1 MGIVTASVNPNVPTT
16 TQITNGDPGGEIVFP
31 LATSPGGFFG
41 ATPVVKPSGPNQSA
55 LLQGQQA
62 GIITT
67 YGSTQSPSA
76 VAANTAAEQSLTVQS
91 GTVTATRT
99 LIATGDVLFINK
111 PTAQAGL
118 GIGNVRVAGANSIG
132 VNFNNATSGSI
143 TPTASQAYT
152 VVAIR
157 GLPTLSATLS
167 PVAVAANTT
176 AEQQF
181 TVAGAVPGQL
191 LQVTKPTAQAG
202 LDIVGVRC
210 VSNNVIGITFAN
222 FTATPITPTAAEV
235 YTVTTLSGI
244 DAISNFITLSLNAG
258 TIGAIGAGLVVTG
271 GNTTMTGALA
281 TDIPIG
287 PPAQVTAQAVA
298 TNAAVPALSIIGADT
313 LTMYFSGIGT
323 GATPTAALTYDQLVY
338 RLGAAAPLLL
348 YNSALVPVSVAAN
361 TTAEQTFTV
370 TGLVVGSAVW
380 VNKPSFQ
387 PGLGIVG
394 VRVSAA
400 NTLAITYANLTAAAI
415 VPNAETYLVGN
426 FQAKQ
431 GGAGTQVTQP
441 CAAAQATISEMVAK
455 TRTDLVALGLQA
467 GA

>member
-1 MGIVTASVNPNVPTT
+1 MGIVTATVNSNVPTT
-16 TQITNGDPGGEIVFP
+16 TQITNGDPGGEVVFP
-31 LATSPGGFFG
+31 STTAPGAFFG
-41 ATPVVKPSGPNQSA
+41 KTPVVQPSGPNQAA
-55 LLQGQQA
+55 LVQGQQA

-99 LIATGDVLFINK
+99 LIATGDLLFINK

-118 GIGNVRVAGANSIG
+118 GIGNVRVAGSNSIG
-132 VNFNNATSGSI
+132 VNFNNATGSSI

-157 GLPTLSATLS
+157 GLPSLTATLS

-176 AEQQF
+176 IEQQF
-181 TVAGAVPGQL
+181 TVTGVVAGQL
-191 LQVTKPTAQAG
+191 LQVSKPTAQAG
-202 LDIVGVRC
+202 LDIVGIRC
-210 VSNNVIGITFAN
+210 VANNVVGITFAN
-222 FTATPITPTAAEV
+222 FTGSAITPTAAEV
-235 YTVTTLSGI
+235 YTFITLSGI
-244 DAISNFITLSLNAG
+244 DAISNFMTFSLNAG

-271 GNTTMTGALA
+271 GNTTMVGALA
-281 TDIPIG
+281 SDIPIG
-287 PPAQVTAQAVA
+287 PPSQVTAQAAA
-298 TNAAVPALSIIGADT
+298 TNAAVPALSIISADT

-323 GATPTAALTYDQLVY
+323 GATPTASLTYDQLVY
-338 RLGAAAPLLL
+338 RLAPVAPLVL
-348 YNSALVPVSVAAN
+348 YSQTFAPVSVAAN

-380 VNKPSFQ
+380 INKPSWQ
-387 PGLGIVG
+387 TGLGIVG
-394 VRVSAA
+394 CRVSAA
-400 NTLAITYANLTAAAI
+400 NTLAITFANLTSAAI
-415 VPNAETYLVGN
+415 VPNSETYLVGN
-426 FQAKQ
+426 FQIKQ

-441 CAAAQATISEMVAK
+441 CAAAAATISNMVAK
-455 TRTDLVALGLQA
+455 TRTDLVTLGLQA